1 MLYIQCE
8 RSMSQNVG
16 EKGLM
21 CIVAFAWQ
29 VLDEMPLCLISN
41 RDEFYHRPS
50 SALNAW
56 QNSSIVAGQDLQSG
70 GTWMGVTASG
80 RWAIVTNFRNGR
92 DQKSYTTSRGHLIQS
107 FLESDLAPIR
117 FAQQLEQQQQDYAGF
132 NLFVGDTEQAV
143 YMSNRGEA
151 PQVLANGVYVVS
163 NGLMSEDWEKTR
175 HLRKRFTQEFLPMLQ
190 QAQIAESAIDAAAW
204 DILEDERK
212 VIANLLPDTGINPE
226 MEALLSST
234 FIQSPIYGT
243 RCSNFL
249 RLTSREWHWL
259 EKSQQGEQQGRVVDL
274 HVDLNF

>member
-1 MLYIQCE
+1 
-8 RSMSQNVG
+8 
-16 EKGLM
+16 M

-29 VLDEMPLCLISN
+29 VLEELPLCLISN

-50 SALNAW
+50 VALHAW
-56 QNSSIVAGQDLQSG
+56 ENSSIVAGQDLQSG

-92 DQKSYTTSRGHLIQS
+92 EQQQYQTSRGHLIQD

-117 FAQQLEQQQQDYAGF
+117 FAQMLEQRQQEYAGF
-132 NLFVGDTEQAV
+132 NLFVGDKQQAV

-151 PQVLANGVYVVS
+151 PQVLAKGVYVVS
-163 NGLMSEDWEKTR
+163 NGLMSEDWKKTM

-190 QAQIAESAIDAAAW
+190 QPKISESDLEYAIW

-212 VIANLLPDTGINPE
+212 VIPELLPDTGISKE

-249 RLTSREWHWL
+249 RMTPTQWQWL
-259 EKSQQGEQQGRVVDL
+259 EKAQQGEQQGNIVRQQIML
-274 HVDLNF
+274 LK

>member
-1 MLYIQCE
+1 VKNVVH
-8 RSMSQNVG
+8 SMCKDVRT
-16 EKGLM
+16 ELM
-21 CIVAFAWQ
+21 CIVAFAWH
-29 VLDEMPLCLISN
+29 VLDDMPLCLISN
-41 RDEFYHRPS
+41 RDEFYYRPS
-50 SALNAW
+50 AVLHQWEA
-56 QNSSIVAGQDLQSG
+56 SSIIAGQDLQSG
-70 GTWMGVTASG
+70 GTWMGVTESG

-92 DQKSYTTSRGHLIQS
+92 DKNQYSTSRGHLIQS

-132 NLFVGDTEQAV
+132 NLFVGDREQAV

-163 NGLMSEDWEKTR
+163 NGLMSEDWEKTK

-190 QAQIAESAIDAAAW
+190 QSTITESDLQYSVW

-212 VIANLLPDTGINPE
+212 IIPDLLPDTGITVE
-226 MEALLSST
+226 MEELLSST

-249 RLTSREWHWL
+249 TMTESEWKWI
-259 EKSQQGEQQGRVVDL
+259 EKTQQGEQQGLVMEINVDVL
-274 HVDLNF
+274 K